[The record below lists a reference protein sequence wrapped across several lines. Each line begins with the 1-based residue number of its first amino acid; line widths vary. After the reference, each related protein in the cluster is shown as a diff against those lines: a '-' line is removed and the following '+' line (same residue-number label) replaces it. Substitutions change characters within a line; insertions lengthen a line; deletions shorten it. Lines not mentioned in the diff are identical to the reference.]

1 MGWLFVALSF
11 LAIIACFTFFINFA
25 IMSSGTKDEASQART
40 DRMGKNFIGQMF
52 FVLIVLAGLLVGIM
66 VISSLMKYNP

>member
-1 MGWLFVALSF
+1 MGWLFVALSL

-25 IMSSGTKDEASQART
+25 IMSSGTKDEASQAHI

-52 FVLIVLAGLLVGIM
+52 LF
-66 VISSLMKYNP
+66 